1 MKGATANA
9 VMATV
14 VVASTLGSYA
24 LSRLTAV
31 KLARQGDVVA
41 KSASEHLED
50 ALVACAGTLAVLP
63 AWHMWHAGL
72 ASLAMPVAAAVFAYV
87 SDLPSIRGDLTKPT
101 PKMLAA
107 VAGAAL
113 GALGLVA
120 WAAAKHPRGLVPAG
134 LTALAAGGLFLAHWG
149 ATRLDT
155 KDRGSTFHP
164 HHWAIGLAAAA
175 CLGCLRAWPASVGVG
190 IALAVFVHGC
200 SVYRPTG
207 LACSWRVP
215 CSRTKFRDV
224 PVVPIPARRADPG
237 AGK

>member
-1 MKGATANA
+1 MRANSI
-9 VMATV
+9 MSSV

-50 ALVACAGTLAVLP
+50 GLVACAGTLAVLP
-63 AWHMWHAGL
+63 AWHMWHSGL
-72 ASLAMPVAAAVFAYV
+72 ASAAMPLAAVAFAYI
-87 SDLPSIRGDLTKPT
+87 SDMPAIRGDLTKPT
-101 PKMLAA
+101 AAMLGAVGAAA
-107 VAGAAL
+107 V
-113 GALGLVA
+113 GLLVLVV
-120 WAAAKHPRGLVPAG
+120 AAAAMHPRGLLPAG
-134 LTALAAGGLFLAHWG
+134 LTALAAAAVFMAHWG
-149 ATRLDT
+149 ATRLDP
-155 KDRGSTFHP
+155 KDRASTFHP

-175 CLGCLRAWPASVGVG
+175 CLGCFRAWPASVGVG
-190 IALAVFVHGC
+190 IALAVFVHGT

-224 PVVPIPARRADPG
+224 PLVKP
-237 AGK
+237 

>member
-1 MKGATANA
+1 MAIAKSAA
-9 VMATV
+9 VSLV
-14 VVASTLGSYA
+14 VVASVVGSYA
-24 LSRLTAV
+24 LARLTAV

-50 ALVACAGTLAVLP
+50 GLVAGAGALAVLLM
-63 AWHMWHAGL
+63 WHRWHAGL
-72 ASLAMPVAAAVFAYV
+72 ASLVMPVAAAVFAYV
-87 SDLPSIRGDLTKPT
+87 SDLPAVRGDLTKPT
-101 PKMLAA
+101 PAMLGAVAA
-107 VAGAAL
+107 AGVGALVLVAGAA
-113 GALGLVA
+113 AL
-120 WAAAKHPRGLVPAG
+120 HPRGLVPAG
-134 LTALAAGGLFLAHWG
+134 LTALVAAAVFVAHWG
-149 ATRLDT
+149 ATRLDP

-215 CSRTKFRDV
+215 CSKTRFRDV
-224 PVVPIPARRADPG
+224 PVVPIPTKKP
-237 AGK
+237 